1 VTVAVPDAPPGRLRR
16 GWDYVKWPPPHE
28 GQLFSRRSEAASYL
42 GAWGLTGTH
51 LVIWVLIAVGVLAGT
66 AIKVGD
72 SLLTFAA
79 TCLLLWMIIAT
90 HHRLQIRHGGRSR
103 HVATAWWMGCWDPVG
118 RLVWL
123 PVRLPTALRV
133 FFHGAE
139 PEAQTGTV
147 PMTAGESEAG
157 AADGDG

>member
-1 VTVAVPDAPPGRLRR
+1 MSIAPEVRPGRLQR
-16 GWDYVKWPPPHE
+16 GWDYVKWPPPHK
-28 GQLFSRRSEAASYL
+28 GQLFSRRSEAVSYL

-66 AIKVGD
+66 AIKIGD
-72 SLLTFAA
+72 SLLTFVA

-90 HHRLQIRHGGRSR
+90 HHRLQIKHGGRSR

-133 FFHGAE
+133 LTRGAE
-139 PEAQTGTV
+139 SESGEATV
-147 PMTAGESEAG
+147 PVTADEA
-157 AADGDG
+157 AADTADGDG